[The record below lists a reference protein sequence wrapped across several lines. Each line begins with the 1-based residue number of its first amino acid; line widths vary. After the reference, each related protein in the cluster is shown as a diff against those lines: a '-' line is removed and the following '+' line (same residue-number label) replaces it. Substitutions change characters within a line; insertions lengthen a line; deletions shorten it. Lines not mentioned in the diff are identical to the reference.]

1 MLQIPS
7 ALPEVTLM
15 HRLPR
20 LFLCNSQMYLF
31 MWMQLFTLWM
41 IGRMK
46 FIISGSTSGFHY
58 MLDTEENKG
67 AHRQSM
73 LLSQPQ
79 FLLLIT
85 YTPYQKHV
93 YAHIC
98 TRIQAFYLSGV
109 ITSTLFCDIFSCF
122 YFLVIFPC
130 QNL

>member
-15 HRLPR
+15 HCLPM

-46 FIISGSTSGFHY
+46 HIISGSTSGFHY
-58 MLDTEENKG
+58 MLDTGENEG
-67 AHRQSM
+67 AQRQRA

-79 FLLLIT
+79 FLPLIT
-85 YTPYQKHV
+85 YTPYQKHTH
-93 YAHIC
+93 AH
-98 TRIQAFYLSGV
+98 TRHTYKQFYLSGI
-109 ITSTLFCDIFSCF
+109 ITCTPFCDIFSCY
-122 YFLVIFPC
+122 YFLVLF
-130 QNL
+130 